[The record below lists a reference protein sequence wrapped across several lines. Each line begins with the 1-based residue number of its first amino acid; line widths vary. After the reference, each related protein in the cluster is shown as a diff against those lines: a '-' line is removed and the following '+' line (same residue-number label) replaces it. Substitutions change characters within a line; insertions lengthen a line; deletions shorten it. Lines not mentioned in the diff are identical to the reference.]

1 MALSLA
7 MFRHCRDGRQPNQ
20 EPSRDFVARLHAQV
34 GFVTARSTFRCGCV
48 TVDPWVIHRGG
59 NLMSLQ
65 SHLSELAAKHKALE
79 SELQDALSHPSSSDQ
94 EIAELKRK
102 KLKLKDEMIRLESQL
117 SRH

>member
-1 MALSLA
+1 
-7 MFRHCRDGRQPNQ
+7 
-20 EPSRDFVARLHAQV
+20 
-34 GFVTARSTFRCGCV
+34 
-48 TVDPWVIHRGG
+48 
-59 NLMSLQ
+59 MSLQ

-79 SELQDALSHPSSSDQ
+79 GELQDALAHPSSSDQ

>member
-1 MALSLA
+1 LLSSVIVVTDDARIKNLLA
-7 MFRHCRDGRQPNQ
+7 IPLQG
-20 EPSRDFVARLHAQV
+20 LHAQV